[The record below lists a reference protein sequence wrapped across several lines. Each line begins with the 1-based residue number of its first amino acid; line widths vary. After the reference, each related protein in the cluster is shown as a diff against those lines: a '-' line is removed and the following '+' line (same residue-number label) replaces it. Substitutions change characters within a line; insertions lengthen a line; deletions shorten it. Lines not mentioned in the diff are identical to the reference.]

1 MARPGA
7 AEEAEGTVEVQ
18 LAEETQTVEGGRQR
32 GWVRSLSQAEWGVL
46 GVTTLFWTF
55 DGYETFALITT
66 GPASL
71 RDLLPPSQ
79 LSRLSEFFG
88 YLLAISLA
96 GWMVGGIVGGFAG
109 DRLGRRRTMIGAVVL
124 YGLFTGLS
132 ALAGNWE
139 TLAVTRF
146 LTGLGIG
153 AEWAVGVSLLQ
164 EVLPAHARTKGAGV
178 LQGTFS
184 AGGLIVS
191 VLWVIFNSSQAVSW
205 RYIYLAG
212 VLPALLVIALR
223 RRIPESRRWS
233 AQERSSALDL
243 VRQLGTPVLRRRLGL
258 ALLVSVAITVGFWAS
273 SSYIPS
279 YVGALAP
286 APRVSFYS
294 GWASAL
300 YNVGEIA
307 GCVVFG
313 YWAERWGRKL
323 TTAGFFVGAL
333 VIIPVVFLAVHEV
346 VIAVL
351 LQLLAGYAAGGIFS
365 WYTVHTPE
373 LFPTA
378 IRASAIGT
386 IFNLTRVLASVGAL
400 VTGLLAAVVGGVGNA
415 AALVCV
421 VYLVGIVAVLVL
433 PETRGKPLPS

>member
-1 MARPGA
+1 MTDTRLRP
-7 AEEAEGTVEVQ
+7 
-18 LAEETQTVEGGRQR
+18 LPGGWLRA
-32 GWVRSLSQAEWGVL
+32 LSPRER
-46 GVTTLFWTF
+46 TTLAVTMVFWTF

-71 RDLLPPSQ
+71 RDLLTPAQLPALSQ
-79 LSRLSEFFG
+79 YFA
-88 YLLAISLA
+88 YLLAVSLA
-96 GWMVGGIVGGFAG
+96 GWAVGGLAGGFAG

-132 ALAGNWE
+132 ALTWNWE
-139 TLAVTRF
+139 ALAVTRF

-164 EVLPAHARTKGAGV
+164 ELLPAHARTRGAGL

-184 AGGLIVS
+184 AGGLLVS
-191 VLWVIFNSSQAVSW
+191 LIWVLFNVSDGVSW
-205 RYIYLAG
+205 RYVYLIG
-212 VLPALLVIALR
+212 VLPAFLMVALR
-223 RRIPESRRWS
+223 RAIPESQRWS
-233 AQERSSALDL
+233 QERPAAT
-243 VRQLGTPVLRRRLGL
+243 REILRRLAAPALQRRLLL

-273 SSYIPS
+273 SSYIPI
-279 YVGALAP
+279 YVGALVPDRA
-286 APRVSFYS
+286 SFYA

-313 YWAERWGRKL
+313 YWAERWGRRG
-323 TTAGFFVGAL
+323 TTVGYLVGAF
-333 VIIPVVFLAVHEV
+333 VILPVVFLLVHDATA
-346 VIAVL
+346 AVL
-351 LQLLAGYAAGGIFS
+351 LQLMAGYTAGGVFS

-378 IRASAIGT
+378 VRASAIGT

-400 VTGLLAAVVGGVGNA
+400 VTGLLASVVGGVGHA
-415 AALVCV
+415 AALTAV
-421 VYLVGIVAVLVL
+421 VYLLGVVAVLAL
-433 PETRGKPLPS
+433 PETRGRPLPP